1 MVGRTVLHYRL
12 IEKIGSGGMG
22 EIYKAQ
28 DSRLNRFVAI
38 KALTAAKSGDADRRR
53 RFIQEAQ
60 AASALNH
67 PNIITIH
74 DIIAEPDTDYLVM
87 EFVAGMTLLDLIPS
101 GGLRVPQVLRYSTQ
115 MADALAAAHAAG
127 IIHRDF
133 KPGNVMITSSGLV
146 KVLDFGLAKLT
157 DSSPVGQF
165 EAAATVSHM
174 PLTIEGSIMG
184 TVSYMSPEQAEGKR
198 VDARSD
204 IFSFGAVLYEMV
216 TGLRAFKGDSNV
228 STLSAVLR
236 DDVRPISETAP
247 DVPLEL
253 EQIIAR
259 CLCKKP
265 DDRYQSM
272 REVEQP
278 LSVLRRQSD
287 SGVLYRPISNPPAPP
302 VAPIPSVYVPPVS
315 VGPGTLPPAT
325 APVEPAVSIEAP
337 PMIQSAARSPLAERR
352 ARKDL
357 IFGIVCVVILLAA
370 VLGGWWYIKRRPAE
384 PSISRAPATLQ
395 PPAVTS
401 KPSPVAGP
409 DAPPPPQAEG
419 VLTNDNI
426 IQLVEGKVAPSVI
439 VTQIRS
445 SKTKFNFSTSE
456 LIRLSKAGVPEL
468 VINTMRDPKGATAL
482 GTSAKPGSADDA
494 NPNAAAAV
502 PAIPLKSG
510 SHEAVMLSV
519 DDGLPFRITLDE
531 DVLAE
536 GPQGQALRFS
546 ATEGLK
552 VGDALVIAK
561 GATVTGSITSETGKK
576 KFLGMGGKATFRL
589 EKADAV
595 DGQKISVRAA
605 AKRRTD
611 GPTSRPL
618 DTGKAKP
625 KELAAAKGTQY
636 VGYID
641 GQQTVSA
648 RK

>member
-38 KALTAAKSGDADRRR
+38 KFLTAAKSGDADRRR

-101 GGLRVPQVLRYSTQ
+101 GGLRVPQVLRYSSQ
-115 MADALAAAHAAG
+115 MADALSAAHAAG

-157 DSSPVGQF
+157 DRSPVGQF
-165 EAAATVSHM
+165 EVAATVSHM
-174 PLTIEGSIMG
+174 PLTMEGSIMG

-216 TGLRAFKGDSNV
+216 TGFRAFRGESSV

-236 DDVRPISETAP
+236 DEVRPISETAP

-253 EQIIAR
+253 EQIIER
-259 CLCKKP
+259 CLRKIP

-272 REVEQP
+272 KEVEQA
-278 LSVLRRQSD
+278 LTTLRRHSD
-287 SGVLYRPISNPPAPP
+287 SGVLYRPSSNPPAPP
-302 VAPIPSVYVPPVS
+302 
-315 VGPGTLPPAT
+315 
-325 APVEPAVSIEAP
+325 AP
-337 PMIQSAARSPLAERR
+337 PEPVLDEPVVTPLEGASMAQASARSPRAERR

-357 IFGIVCVVILLAA
+357 IFGIVCLLILVIGA
-370 VLGGWWYIKRRPAE
+370 LGSWWYSQHRPSSPTASQPPTTAQAPVTTPAPVPVTTPAAAPAE
-384 PSISRAPATLQ
+384 S
-395 PPAVTS
+395 
-401 KPSPVAGP
+401 
-409 DAPPPPQAEG
+409 
-419 VLTNDNI
+419 VLSNDNI
-426 IQLVEGKVAPSVI
+426 IEMVQAKVAPSVI
-439 VTQIRS
+439 ISQIRS
-445 SKTKFNFSTSE
+445 TKSHFNFSTSE
-456 LIRLSKAGVPEL
+456 LIRLSKAGVPEN
-468 VINTMRDPKGATAL
+468 VINAMRDPKG
-482 GTSAKPGSADDA
+482 TSALVVPPKPV
-494 NPNAAAAV
+494 V
-502 PAIPLKSG
+502 PGDTPPPGRTG

-519 DDGLPFRITLDE
+519 DDGLPFRITLDQ
-531 DVLAE
+531 DVLADA
-536 GPQGQALRFS
+536 PQGQLLRF
-546 ATEGLK
+546 TVTDGLQ

-561 GATVTGSITSETGKK
+561 GAGVTGAIASEAGKK
-576 KFLGMGGKATFRL
+576 KFLGIGGKVTFRL
-589 EKADAV
+589 EKVDAV
-595 DGQKISVRAA
+595 DGQKISIRAA
-605 AKRRTD
+605 AKRRAD
-611 GPTSRPL
+611 GPAARPL
-618 DTGKAKP
+618 DTGKGSKS
-625 KELAAAKGTQY
+625 KDVAAARGTQY
-636 VGYID
+636 VGYVD
-641 GQQTVSA
+641 GQQTVSV

>member
-1 MVGRTVLHYRL
+1 MLGRTVLHYRL

-38 KALTAAKSGDADRRR
+38 KFLTAAKSGDADRRR

-101 GGLRVPQVLRYSTQ
+101 GGLRVPQVLRYSSQ
-115 MADALAAAHAAG
+115 MADALSAAHAAG

-157 DSSPVGQF
+157 DRAPVGQF

-174 PLTIEGSIMG
+174 PLTMEGSIMG

-216 TGLRAFKGDSNV
+216 TGFRAFKGDSSV

-236 DDVRPISETAP
+236 DEVRPISEIAP

-253 EQIIAR
+253 EQIIDR
-259 CLCKKP
+259 CLYKNP
-265 DDRYQSM
+265 DNRFQSM
-272 REVEQP
+272 KEVEQA
-278 LSVLRRQSD
+278 LTTLRRYSD
-287 SGVLYRPISNPPAPP
+287 SGVLYRPSSNPPAPP
-302 VAPIPSVYVPPVS
+302 VPPVS
-315 VGPGTLPPAT
+315 ASPQIPSPTP
-325 APVEPAVSIEAP
+325 EPAPNEPAETPLEASSMP
-337 PMIQSAARSPLAERR
+337 QASARSPRAERR

-357 IFGIVCVVILLAA
+357 IFGIVCLFILVIGAF
-370 VLGGWWYIKRRPAE
+370 GSWWYSQRRAA
-384 PSISRAPATLQ
+384 SPATSQ
-395 PPAVTS
+395 TPTTAQAPVTGPAPSVTT
-401 KPSPVAGP
+401 P
-409 DAPPPPQAEG
+409 APPPVES

-426 IQLVEGKVAPSVI
+426 VEMVQAQVAPSI
-439 VTQIRS
+439 IISQIRS
-445 SKTKFNFSTSE
+445 SKTHFNFSTSE
-456 LIRLSKAGVPEL
+456 LIRLSKAGVPEI
-468 VINTMRDPKGATAL
+468 VINTMRDPKGAS
-482 GTSAKPGSADDA
+482 TSALPPKPV
-494 NPNAAAAV
+494 V
-502 PAIPLKSG
+502 PGEVLPPGKTG

-519 DDGLPFRITLDE
+519 DDGLPFRITLDQ
-531 DVLAE
+531 DVLADA
-536 GPQGQALRFS
+536 PQGELLRF
-546 ATEGLK
+546 TVTDGLQ

-561 GATVTGSITSETGKK
+561 GAGVTGAIASEAGKK
-576 KFLGMGGKATFRL
+576 KFLGIGGKATFRL
-589 EKADAV
+589 EKVEAI
-595 DGQKISVRAA
+595 DGQKIGIRAA
-605 AKRRTD
+605 AKRRAD
-611 GPTSRPL
+611 GPATRPL
-618 DTGKAKP
+618 DSGKGSKS
-625 KELAAAKGTQY
+625 KELAAARGTQY

-641 GQQTVSA
+641 GQQTVSV

>member
-1 MVGRTVLHYRL
+1 
-12 IEKIGSGGMG
+12 MG

-28 DSRLNRFVAI
+28 DARLNRFVAI
-38 KALTAAKSGDADRRR
+38 KVLTAAKSGDADRRR

-101 GGLRVPQVLRYSTQ
+101 GGLRVPQVLRYSSQ
-115 MADALAAAHAAG
+115 MADALSAAHAAG

-157 DSSPVGQF
+157 DRSPVGQF

-174 PLTIEGSIMG
+174 PLTMEGSIMG

-204 IFSFGAVLYEMV
+204 IFSFGAVVYEMV
-216 TGLRAFKGDSNV
+216 TGFRAFKGDSSV

-253 EQIIAR
+253 EQIIVR
-259 CLCKKP
+259 CLQKKP
-265 DDRYQSM
+265 DDRYQEMS
-272 REVEQP
+272 EVERA

-287 SGVLYRPISNPPAPP
+287 SGVLYRPISSPP
-302 VAPIPSVYVPPVS
+302 VPPVPSVYVPPVS
-315 VGPGTLPPAT
+315 VELPPLSGT
-325 APVEPAVSIEAP
+325 VTPEQAPSLMPQVS
-337 PMIQSAARSPLAERR
+337 ARSPRAERR

-357 IFGIVCVVILLAA
+357 IFGIVCIVILAAA
-370 VLGGWWYIKRRPAE
+370 VLASWWYIKFRSAPPTTSQAPTTVQAPTVTGTQVPA
-384 PSISRAPATLQ
+384 
-395 PPAVTS
+395 
-401 KPSPVAGP
+401 
-409 DAPPPPQAEG
+409 APPPPQGES
-419 VLTNDNI
+419 VLTNDSV
-426 IQLVEGKVAPSVI
+426 IQMVEAQVSPSVI
-439 VTQIRS
+439 ISQIRS
-445 SKTKFNFSTSE
+445 TKTKFNFSTSE
-456 LIRLSKAGVPEL
+456 LIRLSKAGVPEI
-468 VINTMRDPKGATAL
+468 VINAMRDPKG
-482 GTSAKPGSADDA
+482 TSALAIPGKPA
-494 NPNAAAAV
+494 NPGDPIPNAPGV
-502 PAIPLKSG
+502 SPKSSPG
-510 SHEAVMLSV
+510 AVMLSV
-519 DDGLPFRITLDE
+519 DDALPFHITLDQ
-531 DVLAE
+531 DVPADA
-536 GPQGQALRFS
+536 PQGAPLRF
-546 ATEGLK
+546 TVTDGMK

-561 GATVTGSITSETGKK
+561 GAAVTGAIASEPGKK

-589 EKADAV
+589 EKVDAV
-595 DGQKISVRAA
+595 DGQKISIRATA
-605 AKRRTD
+605 AKRRGD
-611 GPTSRPL
+611 GPATRPL
-618 DTGKAKP
+618 DSGKGPKS

-641 GQQTVSA
+641 GQQTVSV